1 MSNDNNPP
9 AVPLPGSGDSRQ
21 SDHAPTDMVRLITAG
36 FIGGLMTPMIQPL
49 QEFLKSHRFP
59 SEFGPG
65 YWLVGAALG
74 VLGAVMVWL
83 LKETDVKKALV
94 LGLSLPAFFTS
105 LGGAVQNTGAPI
117 TTAAHGAS
125 IEGRGAAGIVSFFV
139 TSAYAQPSPSA
150 TAASPARSLK
160 LSRAAPA
167 FAYTVDMLDARG
179 KVISTFDAKA
189 AEPSPLTLPLPDS
202 ATAVRVTAGGAS
214 LTKNFNA
221 TPGQTVEVSLR
232 GESFRRKFD
241 VAQVFGKTPDLVPEQ
256 LSAEINVRP

>member
-1 MSNDNNPP
+1 
-9 AVPLPGSGDSRQ
+9 
-21 SDHAPTDMVRLITAG
+21 
-36 FIGGLMTPMIQPL
+36 
-49 QEFLKSHRFP
+49 
-59 SEFGPG
+59 
-65 YWLVGAALG
+65 
-74 VLGAVMVWL
+74 VWL

-125 IEGRGAAGIVSFFV
+125 IDGRSAAGIVSFFV
-139 TSAYAQPSPSA
+139 ASAYAQPSPPP
-150 TAASPARSLK
+150 TAASPARSLRVN
-160 LSRAAPA
+160 RATPA
-167 FAYTVDMLDARG
+167 FAYKLEMLDARG
-179 KVISTFDAKA
+179 NVISTFDVKA

-241 VAQVFGKTPDLVPEQ
+241 VAQVFGKAPDFVPDQILIEV
-256 LSAEINVRP
+256 NVRP